1 MERTPV
7 HGKQRIVLF
16 LKGIAMGAADVV
28 PGVSGGTVAF
38 ITGIYGRL
46 LLALNS
52 FNISALSLL
61 FKGSFKQ
68 FWQHVDGNFLL
79 TLLVGILTSI
89 LSLAKLVTWTLAQYP
104 EPLWSFFA
112 GLILASS
119 LFVLREVN
127 KWGFTER
134 LLVLIGVLAAY
145 LISAAV
151 PVEIEKSH
159 WMIFLSGAFAICA
172 MILPGVSGSFIL
184 LVLGMYAFVLEA
196 LHTFNLE
203 VIVVFV
209 AGCGI
214 GLLSFSRLLSYWLD
228 KYTDQT
234 LAVLTGFLL
243 GALYKVWPWKMTI
256 VYRIGSDGSQM
267 PLVQNNVM
275 PMAYADL
282 TGRSPELLIC
292 GLAFLVGIA
301 LVWLLGRKPADSEQ
315 LHAQ

>member
-1 MERTPV
+1 MEKAPIN
-7 HGKQRIVLF
+7 GKQRVVLF

-46 LLALNS
+46 LSALNS
-52 FNISALSLL
+52 FNFAALSLL
-61 FKGSFKQ
+61 LKGAFKP
-68 FWQHVDGNFLL
+68 FWRQVDGTFLL
-79 TLLVGILTSI
+79 TLLAGVLTSI
-89 LSLAKLVTWTLAQYP
+89 LSLAKLVTWTLETHP
-104 EPLWSFFA
+104 EPLWAFFT

-119 LFVLREVN
+119 LFVLKEV
-127 KWGFTER
+127 KQWGFSER
-134 LLVLIGVLAAY
+134 LLVLIGVLGAY

-151 PVEIEKSH
+151 PVEVEKSH

-184 LVLGMYAFVLEA
+184 LVLGMYGFVLEA
-196 LHTFNLE
+196 VHTFNLE
-203 VIVVFV
+203 VILIFV

-292 GLAFLVGIA
+292 GASFLVGLLI
-301 LVWLLGRKPADSEQ
+301 VWLLGRTPSDSQQ
-315 LHAQ
+315 LHVQ